1 MIPASSLWRIEMSNF
16 ILDQSDEVFSN
27 AVSLAFAKRGIEW
40 TKLGDV
46 SLNQAA
52 NQEKCLILSSTT
64 DLCDTNSSKFE
75 TFLREHKITRAL
87 VFVAGAKKFEIT
99 SKLNGAIKFVH
110 APVALCQTTPS
121 SEFFLSLF
129 LEAVIGKYVNLP
141 CGDTETAD
149 LVDLLCRLA
158 GSNASVLINGPT
170 GTGKEVVARL
180 LHTKSVRKDEPFIA
194 VNCAAIPEN
203 MLESMLFGHEK
214 GAFTGAMQAN
224 SGLFRA
230 AHSGTILLDEISEMP
245 MALQSKLLRVLQE
258 KVVTPVGS
266 AKEITID
273 VRVLA
278 TTNRDM
284 MEEIRL
290 NKFREDLFYRLNVF
304 PISTRSLK
312 VRPLDIPAISAH
324 LLTRTASATGVPK
337 TLKSKALE
345 RLMQHD
351 WPGNVRELDNVIQ
364 RAGILSYS
372 DIIDETNIVFD
383 NELTLGPRNTM
394 DALKSK
400 LYAQV
405 G

>member
-1 MIPASSLWRIEMSNF
+1 MSNF
-16 ILDQSDEVFSN
+16 ILDQSDEAFLN
-27 AVSLAFAKRGIEW
+27 AVSFAFAKRGIEW
-40 TKLGDV
+40 TKLGDDL
-46 SLNQAA
+46 LNQSA

-64 DLCDTNSSKFE
+64 DLCDINSNNFE
-75 TFLREHKITRAL
+75 IFLREHKITKAV
-87 VFVAGAKKFEIT
+87 VFVTGSSKFEIID
-99 SKLNGAIKFVH
+99 KRNGAIKFVH
-110 APVALCQTTPS
+110 VPVVLSEKTSTF
-121 SEFFLSLF
+121 EFFLSLF
-129 LEAVIGKYVNLP
+129 LEQIIGKYVNLP
-141 CGDTETAD
+141 CGDVETAD

-158 GSNASVLINGPT
+158 SANASVLINGPT

-180 LHTKSVRKDEPFIA
+180 LHAKSSRKDEPFIA

-230 AHSGTILLDEISEMP
+230 AHAGTILLDEISEMP

-266 AKEITID
+266 AKEIPID

>member
-1 MIPASSLWRIEMSNF
+1 MSNF
-16 ILDQSDEVFSN
+16 ILDQSDTVFSN
-27 AVSLAFAKRGIEW
+27 AVSLAFAKRGIVW
-40 TKLGDV
+40 TKLGDD
-46 SLNQAA
+46 LPNQSA
-52 NQEKCLILSSTT
+52 NQEKCLIVSSTT
-64 DLCDTNSSKFE
+64 DVFDVNSNKFE
-75 TFLREHKITRAL
+75 IFLRENKITRAL
-87 VFVAGAKKFEIT
+87 VYVAGARKFEIT
-99 SKLNGAIKFVH
+99 VKLNGAIKFIHV
-110 APVALCQTTPS
+110 PVALSETTPT
-121 SEFFLSLF
+121 SEFFLSLY
-129 LEAVIGKYVNLP
+129 LENVIGKHVNLP
-141 CGDTETAD
+141 CGDVETAD

-158 GSNASVLINGPT
+158 ASNASVLINGPT

-180 LHTKSVRKDEPFIA
+180 LHSKSSRKDAPFIA
-194 VNCAAIPEN
+194 VNCAAIPES

-266 AKEITID
+266 AKEISID
-273 VRVLA
+273 IRVLA

-290 NKFREDLFYRLNVF
+290 NNFREDLFYRLNVF
-304 PISTRSLK
+304 PISTRSLA

-324 LLTRTASATGVPK
+324 LLTRTAVATGVPK
-337 TLKSKALE
+337 TLTPKALG
-345 RLMQHD
+345 RLMLHD

-364 RAGILSYS
+364 RAEILSYS
-372 DIIDETNIVFD
+372 DIIDETNIIFD

-400 LYAQV
+400 LYAKV

>member
-1 MIPASSLWRIEMSNF
+1 MSNF

-141 CGDTETAD
+141 CGDIETAD

-290 NKFREDLFYRLNVF
+290 NNFREDLFYRLNVF
-304 PISTRSLK
+304 PISTRSLA

-324 LLTRTASATGVPK
+324 LLTRTASATVVPK
-337 TLKSKALE
+337 TLTAKALG
-345 RLMQHD
+345 RLMVHD

-364 RAGILSYS
+364 RAEILSYS
-372 DIIDETNIVFD
+372 DIIDETNIIFD
-383 NELTLGPRNTM
+383 NELTFGPKNTM

-400 LYAQV
+400 LYAKV

>member
-1 MIPASSLWRIEMSNF
+1 MSNF
-16 ILDQSDEVFSN
+16 ILDQSDEAFLN
-27 AVSLAFAKRGIEW
+27 AVSFAFAKRGIEW
-40 TKLGDV
+40 TKLGDDL
-46 SLNQAA
+46 LNQSA

-64 DLCDTNSSKFE
+64 DLCDINSNNFE
-75 TFLREHKITRAL
+75 IFLREHKITKA
-87 VFVAGAKKFEIT
+87 VIFVTGSSKFEIID
-99 SKLNGAIKFVH
+99 KRNGAIKFVH
-110 APVALCQTTPS
+110 VPVVLSEKTSTF
-121 SEFFLSLF
+121 EFFLSLF
-129 LEAVIGKYVNLP
+129 LEQIIGKYVNLP
-141 CGDTETAD
+141 CGDVETAD

-158 GSNASVLINGPT
+158 SSNASVLINGPT

-180 LHTKSVRKDEPFIA
+180 LHAKSSRKDEPFIA

-230 AHSGTILLDEISEMP
+230 AHAGTILLDEISEMP

-266 AKEITID
+266 AKEIPID

>member
-1 MIPASSLWRIEMSNF
+1 MSNF

-110 APVALCQTTPS
+110 APVVLCQTTPS

-290 NKFREDLFYRLNVF
+290 NNFREDLFYRLNVF
-304 PISTRSLK
+304 PISTRSLA

-324 LLTRTASATGVPK
+324 LLTRTASATVVPK
-337 TLKSKALE
+337 TLTAKALG
-345 RLMQHD
+345 RLMVHD

-364 RAGILSYS
+364 RAEILSYS
-372 DIIDETNIVFD
+372 DIIDETNIIFD
-383 NELTLGPRNTM
+383 NELTFGPKNTM

-400 LYAQV
+400 LYAKV

>member
-1 MIPASSLWRIEMSNF
+1 MSNF

-290 NKFREDLFYRLNVF
+290 NNFREDLFYRLNVF
-304 PISTRSLK
+304 PISTRSLA

-324 LLTRTASATGVPK
+324 LLTRTASATVVPK
-337 TLKSKALE
+337 TLTAKALG
-345 RLMQHD
+345 RLMVHD

-364 RAGILSYS
+364 RAEILSYS

>member
-1 MIPASSLWRIEMSNF
+1 MSNF
-16 ILDQSDEVFSN
+16 ILDQSDDAFLN
-27 AVSLAFAKRGIEW
+27 AVSFAFSKRGIEW
-40 TKLGDV
+40 TKLGDD
-46 SLNQAA
+46 LPNQSA

-64 DLCDTNSSKFE
+64 NLCDINSGDFE
-75 TFLREHKITRAL
+75 VFLRKHKITKAV
-87 VFVAGAKKFEIT
+87 VFVTGSRKFEIT
-99 SKLNGAIKFVH
+99 DRRNGAIKFVYV
-110 APVALCQTTPS
+110 PVLL
-121 SEFFLSLF
+121 SEKTYKFDLFLSLF
-129 LEAVIGKYVNLP
+129 IEQIIGKYVNLP
-141 CGDTETAD
+141 CGDVETAD

-180 LHTKSVRKDEPFIA
+180 LHAKSSRKDAPFIA
-194 VNCAAIPEN
+194 VNCAAIPES

-266 AKEITID
+266 AKEIPID

-284 MEEIRL
+284 VEEIRL
-290 NKFREDLFYRLNVF
+290 NNFREDLFYRLNVF

-324 LLTRTASATGVPK
+324 LLTRTSDEMNVPK
-337 TLKSKALE
+337 TLTPKALE

-364 RAGILSYS
+364 RAEILSYS

>member
-1 MIPASSLWRIEMSNF
+1 MSNF
-16 ILDQSDEVFSN
+16 ILDQSDEAFLN
-27 AVSLAFAKRGIEW
+27 AVSFAFAKRGIEW
-40 TKLGDV
+40 TKLGDDL
-46 SLNQAA
+46 LNQSA

-64 DLCDTNSSKFE
+64 ALCDINSNNFE
-75 TFLREHKITRAL
+75 IFLREHKITKA
-87 VFVAGAKKFEIT
+87 VIFVTGSSKFEIID
-99 SKLNGAIKFVH
+99 KRNGAIKFVH
-110 APVALCQTTPS
+110 VPVVLSEKTSTF
-121 SEFFLSLF
+121 EFFLSLF
-129 LEAVIGKYVNLP
+129 LEQIIGKYVNLP
-141 CGDTETAD
+141 CGDVETAD

-158 GSNASVLINGPT
+158 SANASVLINGPT

-180 LHTKSVRKDEPFIA
+180 LHAKSSRKDEPFIA

-230 AHSGTILLDEISEMP
+230 AHAGTILLDEISEMP

-266 AKEITID
+266 AKEIPID

-278 TTNRDM
+278 TTNCDM

>member
-1 MIPASSLWRIEMSNF
+1 MSNF
-16 ILDQSDEVFSN
+16 ILDQSDDAFSN
-27 AVSLAFAKRGIEW
+27 AVSFAFSKRGIEW
-40 TKLGDV
+40 TKMGDD
-46 SLNQAA
+46 LPNQSAK
-52 NQEKCLILSSTT
+52 QEKCLILSSTT
-64 DLCDTNSSKFE
+64 NLCDVNSGNFE
-75 TFLREHKITRAL
+75 VFLREHKITKAV
-87 VFVAGAKKFEIT
+87 VFVTGSRKFEIID
-99 SKLNGAIKFVH
+99 KRNGAIKFVYV
-110 APVALCQTTPS
+110 PVLL
-121 SEFFLSLF
+121 SEKTYKVDFFLSLF
-129 LEAVIGKYVNLP
+129 IEQIIGKYVNLP
-141 CGDTETAD
+141 CGDVETAD

-180 LHTKSVRKDEPFIA
+180 LHAKSFRKDAPFIA
-194 VNCAAIPEN
+194 INCAAIPES

-266 AKEITID
+266 AKEVSID

-284 MEEIRL
+284 MEEIHL
-290 NKFREDLFYRLNVF
+290 NNFREDLFYRLNVF

-324 LLTRTASATGVPK
+324 LLTRTSNEMNVPK
-337 TLKSKALE
+337 TLTPKALE

-364 RAGILSYS
+364 RAEILSYS
-372 DIIDETNIVFD
+372 DTIDETNIVFD

>member
-1 MIPASSLWRIEMSNF
+1 MSNF
-16 ILDQSDEVFSN
+16 ILDQSDDAFSN
-27 AVSLAFAKRGIEW
+27 AVSFAFSKRGIEW
-40 TKLGDV
+40 TKLGDD
-46 SLNQAA
+46 LPNQSA

-64 DLCDTNSSKFE
+64 NLCDINSGDFE
-75 TFLREHKITRAL
+75 VFLRKHKITKAV
-87 VFVAGAKKFEIT
+87 VFVTGSRKFEIT
-99 SKLNGAIKFVH
+99 DKRNGAIKFVYV
-110 APVALCQTTPS
+110 PVLL
-121 SEFFLSLF
+121 SEKTYKFDLFLSLF
-129 LEAVIGKYVNLP
+129 IEQIIGKYVNLP
-141 CGDTETAD
+141 CGDVETAD

-158 GSNASVLINGPT
+158 GSSASVLINGPT

-180 LHTKSVRKDEPFIA
+180 LHAKSSRKDAPFIA
-194 VNCAAIPEN
+194 VNCAAIPES

-266 AKEITID
+266 AKEIPID

-284 MEEIRL
+284 VEEIRL

-324 LLTRTASATGVPK
+324 LLTRTSNEMNVPK
-337 TLKSKALE
+337 TLTPKALE

-364 RAGILSYS
+364 RAEILSYS

>member
-1 MIPASSLWRIEMSNF
+1 M
-16 ILDQSDEVFSN
+16 
-27 AVSLAFAKRGIEW
+27 
-40 TKLGDV
+40 
-46 SLNQAA
+46 
-52 NQEKCLILSSTT
+52 
-64 DLCDTNSSKFE
+64 
-75 TFLREHKITRAL
+75 
-87 VFVAGAKKFEIT
+87 
-99 SKLNGAIKFVH
+99 
-110 APVALCQTTPS
+110 
-121 SEFFLSLF
+121 SLF
-129 LEAVIGKYVNLP
+129 LEQFLGKYVNLP
-141 CGDTETAD
+141 CSDPETAD
-149 LVDLLCRLA
+149 LVDLLCRVA

-180 LHTKSVRKDEPFIA
+180 LHAKSFRNDEPFIA

-266 AKEITID
+266 SKEVSID

-284 MEEIRL
+284 AEEI
-290 NKFREDLFYRLNVF
+290 NKNNFREDLFYRLNVF
-304 PISTRSLK
+304 PISTCSLK
-312 VRPLDIPAISAH
+312 MRPLDIPAISAH
-324 LLTRTASATGVPK
+324 LLTRSSSDKGAPK
-337 TLKSKALE
+337 VLTSKALD
-345 RLMQHD
+345 RLMQHG

-364 RAGILSYS
+364 RAEILSYS
-372 DIIDETNIVFD
+372 AEIDQTNIVFD
-383 NELTLGPRNTM
+383 NELTLSPRNTM
-394 DALKSK
+394 DALNSK
-400 LYAQV
+400 LHARV

>member
-1 MIPASSLWRIEMSNF
+1 MVYANVWWRIEMSNF
-16 ILDQSDEVFSN
+16 ILDLGDEAFFNATCSAFSKRGVDWTTVDDQLPRQSANPERYLIISASTSTCDVYSDE
-27 AVSLAFAKRGIEW
+27 
-40 TKLGDV
+40 
-46 SLNQAA
+46 
-52 NQEKCLILSSTT
+52 
-64 DLCDTNSSKFE
+64 FE
-75 TFLREHKITRAL
+75 IFLRSNKFTKAFIL
-87 VFVAGAKKFEIT
+87 VLSAPKFEIT
-99 SKLNGAIKFVH
+99 EKRNGAIKFVNV
-110 APVALCQTTPS
+110 PVAVEEQGQIFN
-121 SEFFLSLF
+121 FFLNLF
-129 LEAVIGKYVNLP
+129 LEQFLGKYVNLP
-141 CGDTETAD
+141 CGDPETAD

-180 LHTKSVRKDEPFIA
+180 LHAKSFRKDEPFIA

-230 AHSGTILLDEISEMP
+230 AHTGTILLDEISEMP

-266 AKEITID
+266 TKEVAID

-278 TTNRDM
+278 TTNRNM
-284 MEEIRL
+284 VEEIHK
-290 NKFREDLFYRLNVF
+290 NNFREDLFYRLNVF
-304 PISTRSLK
+304 PISTCSLK
-312 VRPLDIPAISAH
+312 LRPLDIPVISAH
-324 LLTRTASATGVPK
+324 LLTRNSLNAK
-337 TLKSKALE
+337 TLKILSPKALD

-364 RAGILSYS
+364 RAEILSYS
-372 DIIDETNIVFD
+372 DTIDQTNIVFD
-383 NELTLGPRNTM
+383 NELTLSPRNTM
-394 DALKSK
+394 DALNSK

>member
-1 MIPASSLWRIEMSNF
+1 MSNF
-16 ILDQSDEVFSN
+16 ILDQSDEAFLN
-27 AVSLAFAKRGIEW
+27 AVSFAFAKRGIEW
-40 TKLGDV
+40 TKLGDDL
-46 SLNQAA
+46 LNQSA

-64 DLCDTNSSKFE
+64 DLCDINSNNFE
-75 TFLREHKITRAL
+75 IFLREHKITKA
-87 VFVAGAKKFEIT
+87 VIFVTGSSKFEIID
-99 SKLNGAIKFVH
+99 KRNGAIKFVH
-110 APVALCQTTPS
+110 VPVVLSEKTSTF
-121 SEFFLSLF
+121 EFFLSLF
-129 LEAVIGKYVNLP
+129 LEQIIGKYVNLP
-141 CGDTETAD
+141 CGDVETAD

-158 GSNASVLINGPT
+158 SANASVLINGPT

-180 LHTKSVRKDEPFIA
+180 LHAKSSRKDEPFIA

-230 AHSGTILLDEISEMP
+230 AHAGTILLDEISEMP

-266 AKEITID
+266 AKEIPID

>member
-1 MIPASSLWRIEMSNF
+1 MSNF
-16 ILDQSDEVFSN
+16 ILDQSDEAFLN
-27 AVSLAFAKRGIEW
+27 AVSFAFSKRGIEW
-40 TKLGDV
+40 TKLGDDL
-46 SLNQAA
+46 LNQSA

-64 DLCDTNSSKFE
+64 DLCDINSNNFE
-75 TFLREHKITRAL
+75 IFLREHKITKA
-87 VFVAGAKKFEIT
+87 VIFVTGSSKFEIID
-99 SKLNGAIKFVH
+99 KRNGAIKFVH
-110 APVALCQTTPS
+110 VPVVLSEKTSTF
-121 SEFFLSLF
+121 EFFLSLF
-129 LEAVIGKYVNLP
+129 LEQIIGKYVNLP
-141 CGDTETAD
+141 CGDVETAD

-158 GSNASVLINGPT
+158 SANASVLINGPT

-180 LHTKSVRKDEPFIA
+180 LHAKSSRKDEPFIA

-230 AHSGTILLDEISEMP
+230 AHAGTILLDEISEMP

-266 AKEITID
+266 AKEIPID